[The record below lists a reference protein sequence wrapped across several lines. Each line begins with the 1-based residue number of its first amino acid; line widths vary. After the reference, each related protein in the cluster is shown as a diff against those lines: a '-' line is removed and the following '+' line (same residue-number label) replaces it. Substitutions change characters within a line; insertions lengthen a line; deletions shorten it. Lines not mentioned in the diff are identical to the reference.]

1 MKVKIIKGAGW
12 YKRLKGNVFLVERV
26 DHQFTKIEDEFIEDQ
41 DERERLINEDRKLQ
55 ISYYLLEDLNSKR
68 GRVRVI
74 SGEDCEI
81 VEMESEIEELIEE
94 IKKK

>member
-1 MKVKIIKGAGW
+1 
-12 YKRLKGNVFLVERV
+12 
-26 DHQFTKIEDEFIEDQ
+26 
-41 DERERLINEDRKLQ
+41 
-55 ISYYLLEDLNSKR
+55 LNSKR